1 MNLDDTL
8 YMEKVLK
15 MTCEQIYNIW
25 ITEPELIALI
35 DLRPSNEFESGH
47 IPGSQNI
54 RIDQLD
60 EALNRVGSKLAVLI
74 THPNQENE
82 VRSQISHFDNY
93 VFMSQCHRW
102 VELNHPLQGEGIK
115 STISHLDKIQ
125 KGAPVSKDIIFHQL
139 FEPVSSTYTYVI
151 ADKKTN
157 EAAII
162 DPVLETVDRDSK
174 LIEELGLKVIYA
186 LDTHIHADHITGA
199 GELRKRL
206 GLKSAVSAEAHV
218 NCVDIPLEDGQ
229 ELLLGDKTIKVIATP
244 GHTNTCLT
252 FAFEGMI
259 FTGDALLI
267 RGCGRTDF
275 QQGSSDTLFK
285 SVREKLFKLP
295 DEVVIYPG
303 HDYRGLT
310 SSTIGVEKKFN
321 ARLKETISL
330 DEFKKIMSELNLAN
344 PKKIHEAVPANL
356 ACGVPKD
363 SRTMHPQIVDGT
375 PEISVEDLFNHMNE
389 VKSKKVRLIDVRGR
403 DEYNNELGH
412 IDGAELITL
421 GPDLAA
427 FLEKGDRSEEIVFV
441 CRSGGRSGTAT
452 QDSIK
457 LGYKYTINM
466 AGGMLRWNEKKLP
479 VVLKKGEV

>member
-1 MNLDDTL
+1 MDDTL
-8 YMEKVLK
+8 HMGKVLK

-35 DLRPSNEFESGH
+35 DLRPNSEFESGH
-47 IPGSQNI
+47 IPGSKNI
-54 RIDQLD
+54 GIEQLN
-60 EALNRVGSKLAVLI
+60 EAFNLVGSKLAVLI
-74 THPNQENE
+74 THSDQENE
-82 VRSQISHFDNY
+82 VRNQLNHFDNY
-93 VFMSQCHRW
+93 VFMSQCQRW
-102 VELNHPLQGEGIK
+102 AELNHPLQGEGLK
-115 STISHLDKIQ
+115 STIIRLDKIN
-125 KGAPVSKDIIFHQL
+125 KGESMSKDIIFHQL
-139 FEPVSSTYTYVI
+139 FEPVSSTYTYII
-151 ADKKTN
+151 ADKKTK

-174 LIEELGLKVIYA
+174 LIEELGLRVVYA

-206 GLKSAVSAEAHV
+206 GLKSAVSAEAEV
-218 NCVDIPLEDGQ
+218 DCVDIPLEDGQ

-295 DEVVIYPG
+295 DEVIIYPG

-310 SSTIGVEKKFN
+310 SSTIGTEKKFN

-330 DEFKKIMSELNLAN
+330 DEFKKIMSELKLAN

-363 SRTMHPQIVDGT
+363 SRTMHPQTVDGT

-389 VKSKKVRLIDVRGR
+389 VKSKKVRLIDVRR
-403 DEYNNELGH
+403 PDEYNNELGH
-412 IDGAELITL
+412 IDGTDLITL
-421 GPDLAA
+421 GPDLTAY
-427 FLEKGDRSEEIVFV
+427 LEKGDRSEEIIFV
-441 CRSGGRSGTAT
+441 CRSGGRSGAAT
-452 QDSIK
+452 QESIK
-457 LGYKYTINM
+457 FGYKNTINM

-479 VVLKKGEV
+479 IVIIKGDI